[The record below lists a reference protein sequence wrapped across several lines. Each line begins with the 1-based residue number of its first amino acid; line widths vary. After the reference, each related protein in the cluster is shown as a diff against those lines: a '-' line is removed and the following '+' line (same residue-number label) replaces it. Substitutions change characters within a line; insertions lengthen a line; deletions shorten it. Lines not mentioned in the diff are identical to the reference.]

1 MFIREAGMEQM
12 ERVPVYI
19 RTEKGRTVCL
29 CHAGQ
34 KRCGNKSCERDTVT
48 RDKFRDWY
56 KTMKRDIYGK

>member
-1 MFIREAGMEQM
+1 MEQM

-34 KRCGNKSCERDTVT
+34 KRCDRPCERDTVT
-48 RDKFRDWY
+48 RDKFEGWLR
-56 KTMKRDIYGK
+56 TMKRDIYGK